1 MVASAKGRPSIPEV
15 VRRPSSENWCPF
27 VSIRGYPLNGLGP
40 IMVRRDF
47 LRVSAASLLA
57 LLLARPR
64 LQAARPPPR
73 LPFRFGLLTDPHF
86 GDAET
91 KGTRFYRDS
100 LAKVRE
106 AVEQMRSA
114 RVRFLAVLGDLVMD
128 TDPGV
133 PEERVLSYVDGIE
146 REIQRLGGAT
156 YHVLGNHDLDN
167 LSKAQVLAHVTNTGI
182 PAERSFYAFSAG
194 ALRFIVLDL
203 EYLRDGRSYDHGNYD
218 WRVYNVP
225 PPELEWL
232 RAELDA
238 AADPVIVFAH
248 QRLDGEGDPQ
258 NDNRAEVRRLLENS
272 GKVLAVFQGHEH
284 KGAYSLINGI
294 HYYTL
299 RGVIEGA
306 GADHTAYAVVDVHP
320 DLSLTVTGY
329 RNAVSMEL
337 PRPITPARPRPW
349 WKWW

>member
-1 MVASAKGRPSIPEV
+1 
-15 VRRPSSENWCPF
+15 
-27 VSIRGYPLNGLGP
+27 
-40 IMVRRDF
+40 MVRRDF
-47 LRVSAASLLA
+47 LRLATASLLG

-64 LQAARPPPR
+64 LHAAKAPPR
-73 LPFRFGLLTDPHF
+73 LPFRFGLLTDLHYGNADP
-86 GDAET
+86 
-91 KGTRFYRDS
+91 KGTRFYRES

-133 PEERVLSYVDGIE
+133 PEERVLSSLDAIE
-146 REIQRLGGAT
+146 REIQRFGGAT

-167 LSKAQVLAHVTNTGI
+167 LSKAQVLAHLTNTGI
-182 PAERSFYAFSAG
+182 PADRSFYAFTAG
-194 ALRFIVLDL
+194 ALRFLVLDL

-232 RAELDA
+232 RNELDA
-238 AADPVIVFAH
+238 TVDPVIVFAH
-248 QRLDGEGDPQ
+248 QRLDGEDDPT
-258 NDNRAEVRRLLENS
+258 NDNRAEVRALLEGS

-284 KGAYSLINGI
+284 KGAYSLLNGV
-294 HYYTL
+294 HYLTL
-299 RGVIEGA
+299 RGVVEGS
-306 GADHTAYAVVDVHP
+306 GADHNAYAVVDVHP

-329 RNAVSMEL
+329 RDAVSMEL
-337 PRPITPARPRPW
+337 PRPVTPARPRRW
-349 WKWW
+349 WQLW